1 METFQNFENTLL
13 VKGSML
19 LCGNNY
25 ANNEFPKF
33 LRQKFD
39 VRIMN
44 LEHLLK
50 FQKTSK
56 RTFSWQNT
64 AELFILRLDS
74 IMVMVSES
82 KSGGQSFESL

>member
-56 RTFSWQNT
+56 RTFS
-64 AELFILRLDS
+64 
-74 IMVMVSES
+74 
-82 KSGGQSFESL
+82 